1 MEKGRL
7 VNIFEDTILSSFTT
21 RSGKFSKS
29 DDSNTVFFQIQKF
42 GKNIKENTLASS
54 SAPQICE
61 IKSC

>member
-7 VNIFEDTILSSFTT
+7 VNIFECTILSSFTT

-29 DDSNTVFFQIQKF
+29 DDNIAVFFQIKKF
-42 GKNIKENTLASS
+42 DKNIKENTLASNS
-54 SAPQICE
+54 T